1 MAASQNVGS
10 QFTGALTFGEDKDE
24 IDEFFKKNFLMP
36 DDFAEI
42 GAVDGAL
49 ALRRASCLEDESVVR
64 NYLRPNESAFY
75 ISAAKDLTA
84 REMIK
89 RVEPVE
95 FFYWMLHFDSEN
107 NRWSELGTE
116 VIPDNTVNSVVEEKL
131 DEYVVKAGEPVLV
144 YIFGLRTDEDVE
156 MRLQDGQ
163 LERQVIIK
171 HCENSFPD
179 DVFELSGGWNL
190 TVADLVPIAS
200 DPKAQNAFAID
211 FLEGVSAVNLN
222 GVQALANQFEGVL
235 NWVLYDTSIDRE
247 GFDIENSNLPR
258 IVFDLLSDPEV
269 DTSGADEMLT
279 IAEFELLPFNSPN
292 IASITLEALN
302 LGGVNFDQLFE
313 NIAFKIND
321 RFVGSATDLASDMLV
336 MPVNLNS
343 DDIFSVN
350 PATLKIMATPA
361 ARLAVENLVLKLSLD
376 LQSQRVASTIMP
388 PLMIEF
394 ESILAKTALV
404 DPNDAIELND
414 LNLPPSATGFNLNV
428 EIAND
433 TSNKVTISDIRI
445 PIITREGLESL
456 NMIEGPNLLATSG
469 DLDEVDSRVA
479 FDDKNI
485 YLFPGRE
492 VNLSRK
498 QKRMLSLSFFFD
510 HDDINDL
517 NLEFGPIEM
526 NTNSVN
532 YKVLDT
538 GEVLTWSGGS
548 EGQTTDSESNTD
560 SDSDENL
567 GTTTTGES
575 DTDGDGLPSFG
586 NDTTTDSESDTDSDS
601 DENSGTTTTGES
613 SNDGEGDGDGD
624 GLPSFGNETTTDSD
638 SDSNENEG
646 EADQDGQEQNDQ
658 QRIIVPDFN
667 SDNMI
672 VVRLYQNQ
680 QSDRFNWVY
689 NQDFLEQDDSF
700 ETAAFGTREMNPLY
714 LGDLNLG
721 NDFDIRSIKFIG
733 PGSELMD
740 AVTLIDGQYRL
751 LENFWNTFDGAV
763 YIRPR
768 GLEGS
773 VTLDSLSLQLEVND
787 DEIDIIQIELPSIM
801 AVNVQSEFYDI
812 ASHYDSDQV
821 INVSEFGSE
830 ISLLEYE
837 HLVPG
842 PEDLIELTDREMD
855 LPEVTGVSFVKYYHS
870 VSGNREDARLL
881 NFDTPRLPDR
891 FIEYLNIIF
900 DESAVA
906 RLENG
911 DELEISLAI
920 ADKDFTYK
928 FRFGSTSNQ
937 EPPVTPVSDQEE
949 EPQENTR
956 DEDLLEEIDEEATES
971 GREYRF
977 GGQTGEER
985 ADEPEEVEIQ
995 QRPSEPEEVE
1005 IQQRPSESEERA
1017 DEPEEVEIQQSPSEP
1032 EERAEEPEE
1041 VEIQQ
1046 SPSEPEERAEE
1057 PEVDLVEDSLDGP
1070 EESVEEELV
1079 EEPVQQENGS
1089 SGSENVSDKRLAKL
1103 KDNPEFQKM
1112 LDKLDE
1118 GPLVESMLSSVKDL
1132 DELISLLKAEG
1143 LSNWVEYVSQ
1153 YR

>member
-1 MAASQNVGS
+1 MNNRDKYTYLGLMALGMFGVGFWMMSVGGGLGSKPPAVPNPMAASQNVGS
-10 QFTGALTFGEDKDE
+10 QFTGALTFGEGNEE
-24 IDEFFKKNFLMP
+24 IDAFFEKNFLMP
-36 DDFAEI
+36 DDFAKI
-42 GAVDGAL
+42 GAVDGAR

-75 ISAAKDLTA
+75 ISAAEDLTA

-95 FFYWMLHFDSEN
+95 FFYWMLHFDSES

-116 VIPDNTVNSVVEEKL
+116 VISDNSVNSVVEEKL

-144 YIFGLRTDEDVE
+144 YIFGMRTDEDVE

-179 DVFELSGGWNL
+179 DVFELSDGWNL

-235 NWVLYDTSIDRE
+235 NWVLYDSSVDRE

-313 NIAFKIND
+313 NVAFKIND
-321 RFVGSATDLASDMLV
+321 RFVGSATDLVSDMLV

-343 DDIFSVN
+343 DDIFSAN

-433 TSNKVTISDIRI
+433 TSNQVSISDIRI
-445 PIITREGLESL
+445 PILSVEGLESL
-456 NMIEGPNLLATSG
+456 NMIEGPNLLATSA
-469 DLDEVDSRVA
+469 DLDEVEARVA

-532 YKVLDT
+532 YKVLDS

-548 EGQTTDSESNTD
+548 VGQTTDSESNTD

-567 GTTTTGES
+567 GSTTTGES
-575 DTDGDGLPSFG
+575 DTDGDGDGLPSFG
-586 NDTTTDSESDTDSDS
+586 NDTTTDSESNTDSESDENPGSTTTREGVTYGDSLPSFGRETTTDSESDTDSDS
-601 DENSGTTTTGES
+601 DSEFE
-613 SNDGEGDGDGD
+613 
-624 GLPSFGNETTTDSD
+624 
-638 SDSNENEG
+638 SNENEG
-646 EADQDGQEQNDQ
+646 EADQDGQEQNEQ
-658 QRIIVPDFN
+658 QGPIVPEFN
-667 SDNMI
+667 PDSNI
-672 VVRLYQNQ
+672 VIRLNENQ

-689 NQDFLEQDDSF
+689 SEEFSEELAPRMSAGQDLYGSYIFRTSQTL
-700 ETAAFGTREMNPLY
+700 PLY
-714 LGDLNLG
+714 LGNLSLEEDLEVTQVRLFG
-721 NDFDIRSIKFIG
+721 S
-733 PGSELMD
+733 GSEN
-740 AVTLIDGQYRL
+740 
-751 LENFWNTFDGAV
+751 LEALSVRNIPLDDSWSYFDGNV
-763 YIRPR
+763 FINPLNFFDTLYLYSVF
-768 GLEGS
+768 LEI
-773 VTLDSLSLQLEVND
+773 EVENEEFD
-787 DEIDIIQIELPSIM
+787 NIHIELPSLM
-801 AVNVQSEFYDI
+801 AMASRSEF
-812 ASHYDSDQV
+812 SD
-821 INVSEFGSE
+821 VSSYYRPGETILVGDLAGE
-830 ISLLEYE
+830 YSLLEYE
-837 HLVPG
+837 RLVPD
-842 PEDLIELTDREMD
+842 EEDNIDLIDTAISLPEIDGLSVKRYFHSIRENADEAEPLLLNTDRR
-855 LPEVTGVSFVKYYHS
+855 PGRY
-870 VSGNREDARLL
+870 
-881 NFDTPRLPDR
+881 
-891 FIEYLNIIF
+891 IEYLNVSF
-900 DESAVA
+900 DDIAFA
-906 RLENG
+906 DFENG
-911 DELEISLAI
+911 DVLEIRVVI
-920 ADKDFTYK
+920 ADEAYDYRFI
-928 FRFGSTSNQ
+928 FGSTFNQ
-937 EPPVTPVSDQEE
+937 EPSLPRFDLEDGEDSNEE
-949 EPQENTR
+949 E
-956 DEDLLEEIDEEATES
+956 ES
-971 GREYRF
+971 
-977 GGQTGEER
+977 T
-985 ADEPEEVEIQ
+985 
-995 QRPSEPEEVE
+995 
-1005 IQQRPSESEERA
+1005 
-1017 DEPEEVEIQQSPSEP
+1017 
-1032 EERAEEPEE
+1032 
-1041 VEIQQ
+1041 
-1046 SPSEPEERAEE
+1046 
-1057 PEVDLVEDSLDGP
+1057 EDSGP
-1070 EESVEEELV
+1070 ALPRFDLEDE
-1079 EEPVQQENGS
+1079 GDDS
-1089 SGSENVSDKRLAKL
+1089 SGSENVSDKRLSKL
-1103 KDNPEFQKM
+1103 EDDPEFQKM

-1118 GPLVESMLSSVKDL
+1118 GRLVKSMLSSVNDL
-1132 DELISLLKAEG
+1132 DDLIALLKAEG
-1143 LSNWVEYVSQ
+1143 LGNWVEYVSQ

>member
-1 MAASQNVGS
+1 MKNRDKYTYLALMALGMFGIGFWMMSVGGGLGSKLPAVPNPMAAAQNVGS

-95 FFYWMLHFDSEN
+95 FFYWMLHFDSES

-116 VIPDNTVNSVVEEKL
+116 VIPDNSVNSVVEEKL
-131 DEYVVKAGEPVLV
+131 DKYVVKAGEPVLV
-144 YIFGLRTDEDVE
+144 YIFGMRTDEDVE

-179 DVFELSGGWNL
+179 DVFELSDGWNL

-269 DTSGADEMLT
+269 DTSGADEMLS

-313 NIAFKIND
+313 NVAFKIND

-343 DDIFSVN
+343 DDIFSVK

-388 PLMIEF
+388 PLLIEF

-433 TSNKVTISDIRI
+433 TSNQVSISDIRI

-532 YKVLDT
+532 YKVLDS

-548 EGQTTDSESNTD
+548 VGQTTDSESNID
-560 SDSDENL
+560 SDSDENP
-567 GTTTTGES
+567 GSTTTGES

-586 NDTTTDSESDTDSDS
+586 NDTTTDSESNTDSDS

-613 SNDGEGDGDGD
+613 SNDGEGDGDG
-624 GLPSFGNETTTDSD
+624 LPSFGNDTTTDSD

-672 VVRLYQNQ
+672 VIRLYQNQ

-751 LENFWNTFDGAV
+751 LKIFG
-763 YIRPR
+763 
-768 GLEGS
+768 
-773 VTLDSLSLQLEVND
+773 TLL
-787 DEIDIIQIELPSIM
+787 M
-801 AVNVQSEFYDI
+801 
-812 ASHYDSDQV
+812 
-821 INVSEFGSE
+821 G
-830 ISLLEYE
+830 
-837 HLVPG
+837 
-842 PEDLIELTDREMD
+842 
-855 LPEVTGVSFVKYYHS
+855 
-870 VSGNREDARLL
+870 
-881 NFDTPRLPDR
+881 R
-891 FIEYLNIIF
+891 FIF
-900 DESAVA
+900 
-906 RLENG
+906 
-911 DELEISLAI
+911 
-920 ADKDFTYK
+920 
-928 FRFGSTSNQ
+928 
-937 EPPVTPVSDQEE
+937 
-949 EPQENTR
+949 
-956 DEDLLEEIDEEATES
+956 
-971 GREYRF
+971 
-977 GGQTGEER
+977 
-985 ADEPEEVEIQ
+985 
-995 QRPSEPEEVE
+995 
-1005 IQQRPSESEERA
+1005 
-1017 DEPEEVEIQQSPSEP
+1017 
-1032 EERAEEPEE
+1032 
-1041 VEIQQ
+1041 
-1046 SPSEPEERAEE
+1046 
-1057 PEVDLVEDSLDGP
+1057 DLV
-1070 EESVEEELV
+1070 VW
-1079 EEPVQQENGS
+1079 
-1089 SGSENVSDKRLAKL
+1089 
-1103 KDNPEFQKM
+1103 
-1112 LDKLDE
+1112 
-1118 GPLVESMLSSVKDL
+1118 KDL
-1132 DELISLLKAEG
+1132 
-1143 LSNWVEYVSQ
+1143 
-1153 YR
+1153 